1 MQVKDMFLKN
11 EKYSFIFL
19 GIIFFLICP
28 KAFSVEDDRTRVSN
42 YLNSLKH
49 FSASFL
55 QNDGENLSEGKVYIG
70 KERIRAEYFY
80 PTKILLIL
88 DQNKAMYYNYE
99 LEEDEFFNPKDTNA
113 WFFYEIFRNP
123 VFFLDSL
130 LEVQNNELIIESK
143 MIQFGMSIIE
153 NIGVNIEG
161 SRYLIRV
168 IFEKNPITLRGV
180 EFFFNEDFLKLSI
193 YNHNYNEDFDEG
205 FFKLINPKFLN

>member
-1 MQVKDMFLKN
+1 MFLKN
-11 EKYSFIFL
+11 EKYCFIFL
-19 GIIFFLICP
+19 GIIFFLICL

-99 LEEDEFFNPKDTNA
+99 LEEDEFFNPKNTNA
-113 WFFYEIFRNP
+113 WFFYDIFRNP
-123 VFFLDSL
+123 LFFEDGYI
-130 LEVQNNELIIESK
+130 EVKKNQLIVEKRGVESED
-143 MIQFGMSIIE
+143 INF
-153 NIGVNIEG
+153 
-161 SRYLIRV
+161 LIRV
-168 IFEKNPITLRGV
+168 YFEKNPLVLRGIEV
-180 EFFFNEDFLKLSI
+180 IVNNEALKLSI
-193 YNHNYNEDFDEG
+193 FNHNYYEEFDKD
-205 FFKLINPKFLN
+205 FFKLINPKLLN